1 MNAPRPA
8 APEALT
14 RRSLLKRGLFGG
26 ALLAL
31 GGSAVLASRDGLS
44 LPLPPEGLRV
54 LGAREYAALQALA
67 RRAFPPR
74 PGWPD
79 ADTASVAFTADGLLA
94 RGDPAVAKEVKELLG
109 LFDNALAGFLF
120 AGRVTPF
127 SRLSPEAQDAAFE
140 DWRTSRL
147 MLLRTGHHALRTL
160 VYSAYYMHPATAAAA
175 GYLAPEGFHDA
186 NAVPWKGEGP
196 RPAPLTQ
203 KEGSTP

>member
-1 MNAPRPA
+1 MDASM
-8 APEALT
+8 T
-14 RRSLLKRGLFGG
+14 RRGLLKRGLFGG

-31 GGSAVLASRDGLS
+31 GGSALLASREGLTLS
-44 LPLPPEGLRV
+44 PPPEGLQV
-54 LGAREYAALQALA
+54 LGPREYATLQALA
-67 RRAFPPR
+67 RRAFPGR

-79 ADTASVAFTADGLLA
+79 ADTARVAFTADRLLA
-94 RGDPAVAKEVKELLG
+94 RGDASVAKEVRELLG

-120 AGRVTPF
+120 NGRVTPF

-147 MLLRTGHHALRTL
+147 LLRRTGHHALRTL
-160 VYSAYYMHPATAAAA
+160 VYSAYYLHQAAVAA
-175 GYLAPEGFHDA
+175 SGYTIPEGFHDA
-186 NAVPWKGEGP
+186 NAVAWKGEGP

>member
-8 APEALT
+8 VPEALT
-14 RRSLLKRGLFGG
+14 RRRLLKRGLFGG

-44 LPLPPEGLRV
+44 LPLPEGLQV
-54 LGAREYAALQALA
+54 LGPREYATLQALA

-79 ADTASVAFTADGLLA
+79 ADTARVALTADGLLA
-94 RGDPAVAKEVKELLG
+94 RGDPAIAKEVKDLLG

-140 DWRTSRL
+140 DWRSSRL
-147 MLLRTGHHALRTL
+147 VLLRTGHHALRTL
-160 VYSAYYMHPATAAAA
+160 VYSAYYLHPAAMAAS
-175 GYLAPEGFHDA
+175 GYVIPEGFHDP
-186 NAVPWKGEGP
+186 NAVAWKGEGP
-196 RPAPLTQ
+196 RPAPLTR
-203 KEGSTP
+203 EGSTP